1 MKVFISF
8 LGIILLSH
16 TVLQAQI
23 ETSVSWDNAQKNRI
37 NQIKEWR
44 KQNKQKLK
52 ELKVERKDVINQ
64 AQELAGEMGHDDY
77 LVYFT
82 KAKEFKRDFVALS
95 DSLNDFSELDSSS
108 ADPAFQMAQKKA
120 DKYSVQLD
128 DYQYKLNNI
137 DHLRDSLSGTLE
149 TMAKRYVKVPAYST
163 DLVGSYEERLQKM
176 EGTAQ
181 QIDAESLAAYEEIKA
196 QNREKLMQRARQ
208 LGTNHFAGKAKKLE
222 KAQNKLTNLKKK
234 YSYVPNS
241 NDLST
246 AKKANSLEDVA
257 FRKRLIIGGTLQ
269 IHAGDPVNI
278 DFNPR

>member
-1 MKVFISF
+1 M
-8 LGIILLSH
+8 SH